1 MTDARFLGLFG
12 LGVLTGSM
20 LAIQAVLNATLGK
33 RVGILGSLV
42 VLTVIAL
49 GITIILV
56 VLYPT
61 MSNLRNLPG
70 RSEWYVYLGAV
81 MGVAIMMAPIF
92 LVPRIGATSTLTA
105 FVMGQLLL
113 ALVIDH
119 FGLLAAPKIELSVFR
134 VVGVVLLIAGAYLI
148 SK

>member
-1 MTDARFLGLFG
+1 MVDARFLGLFG

-20 LAIQAVLNATLGK
+20 LAIQSVLNATLGK

-49 GITIILV
+49 ALTIILIG
-56 VLYPT
+56 LYPNFA
-61 MSNLRNLPG
+61 NLRSLPG
-70 RSEWYVYLGAV
+70 RSEWYIYLGAV
-81 MGVAIMMAPIF
+81 MGVAIMTAPIF
-92 LVPRIGATSTLTA
+92 LVPKIGATSTLTA

-119 FGLLAAPKIELSVFR
+119 YGLLSAPKIELSLFR
-134 VVGVVLLIAGAYLI
+134 AVGVVLVIAGAYLI